1 LDDRT
6 DISSSAIT
14 RSLNIIEVISLADR
28 PITLPELA
36 GHIDMPK
43 ATLHRLCQRLVDEE
57 FLFREP
63 DGRHYSVGPRLFRMG
78 LSIVRQGVGTQRHA
92 ILQQAVDIT
101 GETCNFVTR
110 TGSEAIYLARVEA
123 NWPLRVH
130 LEVGSKVP
138 LHCTASGKLLLAHM
152 DEQQR
157 QKLIGLMA
165 FERFT
170 PATLIAPE
178 ALEAEF
184 ATILRNGYS
193 TDREEFM
200 VGLIAIAVPVLDRNG
215 RIVASL
221 ACHAPKA
228 RMGLEKAK
236 RYLPVLQA
244 ASRKL
249 SQTF

>member
-1 LDDRT
+1 MNAQADL
-6 DISSSAIT
+6 SSSAIT
-14 RSLNIIEVISLADR
+14 RSLNIIELIGLADR
-28 PITLPELA
+28 PVTLPELA

-43 ATLHRLCQRLVDEE
+43 ATLHRLCQRLVDEG

-78 LSIVRQGVGTQRHA
+78 LSIVRLGVGTQRHA
-92 ILQQAVDIT
+92 ILQQVVDIT

-110 TGSEAIYLARVEA
+110 TGTEAIYLARVEA

-130 LEVGSKVP
+130 LEVGSRVP

-157 QKLIGLMA
+157 QKLLSLVT
-165 FERFT
+165 FERYT
-170 PATLIAPE
+170 PTTLTAPE
-178 ALEAEF
+178 ALESEF

-215 RIVASL
+215 RVVASL

-228 RMGLEKAK
+228 RMSLEKAK
-236 RYLPVLQA
+236 RYIPVLQA